1 MVEYALIL
9 FIFTSGGILE
19 QTTSV
24 NLGFKTEKFCEKAGD
39 KARENAIKGYN
50 DLGNTHYAPQVKFVC
65 VRTK

>member
-9 FIFTSGGILE
+9 FIFTKSGILE

-24 NLGFKTEKFCEKAGD
+24 NLGFKTEKFCEEAGE
-39 KARENAIKGYN
+39 KAREKVIKGAN
-50 DLGNTHYAPQVKFVC
+50 DLGNTRYEPRIKFVC